1 MKEKEKHSKGS
12 DQEACGDIH
21 PNLLPLSVGLT
32 LIHWSR
38 DHELLAW
45 SRPGV
50 LWSICQIALLIV
62 GIYRMHFWPMIT
74 ACSTLKFDCH
84 QLVTSARFH
93 HQFYEV
99 SLSPCRC
106 LYCHH
111 FLLLCLSKFH
121 WIPLLFP
128 SAVSSVNKWEED
140 DSQPYQTL
148 RSMIRPW
155 VIISVTKQE

>member
-1 MKEKEKHSKGS
+1 MKEKQKHSKGS
-12 DQEACGDIH
+12 DQEACGDMH

-50 LWSICQIALLIV
+50 LWSICRIALLIV

-74 ACSTLKFDCH
+74 VCFTQSSNLIAMLLASYFCMVLSVLQGF
-84 QLVTSARFH
+84 SFS
-93 HQFYEV
+93 V
-99 SLSPCRC
+99 SLSC
-106 LYCHH
+106 
-111 FLLLCLSKFH
+111 LLLYLSEFH
-121 WIPLLFP
+121 WIPLRFP

-140 DSQPYQTL
+140 DSQPFQTL
-148 RSMIRPW
+148 KSMIRPW
-155 VIISVTKQE
+155 VIISVTQQE